1 MLLFANLL
9 SNIHSLIYK
18 FEIHNCSKSKFLSTS
33 LFGMCLFFVFI
44 CWKSRIDCAHDW
56 KHPTIRI
63 SFQNREI
70 FPVYRV
76 RTPGPGLSA
85 SVGTGAA
92 LGVQCIKLMNSWQLR
107 IAAWCGWYQW
117 CLVIPVT
124 FETLPQAHFPSRTE
138 KMYTFHEKT

>member
-44 CWKSRIDCAHDW
+44 CWKSRIDW
-56 KHPTIRI
+56 NMTENIPTIRI
-63 SFQNREI
+63 SIQKREI

-76 RTPGPGLSA
+76 RTPGPGLCPPVS
-85 SVGTGAA
+85 G
-92 LGVQCIKLMNSWQLR
+92 
-107 IAAWCGWYQW
+107 
-117 CLVIPVT
+117 LVSNV
-124 FETLPQAHFPSRTE
+124 SN
-138 KMYTFHEKT
+138 